1 MLHVVVKIILSVSEN
16 PPFGGCCGVN
26 NMQLIVQKRSAGDH
40 QGKEVVP
47 MRRVYL
53 VLAMLA
59 LVVISALPA
68 TAQSWGD
75 NHWEDDDNSRWD
87 GGNDRWDDDNDHR
100 WNDDNDRD
108 HDYDRDYNN
117 NVWCGWFPGW
127 WGKWS
132 YWCYSPFW
140 GWWELF

>member
-1 MLHVVVKIILSVSEN
+1 
-16 PPFGGCCGVN
+16 
-26 NMQLIVQKRSAGDH
+26 
-40 QGKEVVP
+40 

-75 NHWEDDDNSRWD
+75 NHWGDDDNSRWD
-87 GGNDRWDDDNDHR
+87 GGNDHRWDD
-100 WNDDNDRD
+100 
-108 HDYDRDYNN
+108 DYDRDYN

-127 WGKWS
+127 WGNWS
-132 YWCYSPFW
+132 YWYYSPFW
-140 GWWELF
+140 GW

>member
-1 MLHVVVKIILSVSEN
+1 
-16 PPFGGCCGVN
+16 
-26 NMQLIVQKRSAGDH
+26 
-40 QGKEVVP
+40 

-68 TAQSWGD
+68 TAQSWGNND
-75 NHWEDDDNSRWD
+75 WGQDDNSRWD
-87 GGNDRWDDDNDHR
+87 GGNNWEHDDDNNRWDDDDNNR
-100 WNDDNDRD
+100 WDDDDNNRWD
-108 HDYDRDYNN
+108 NN

-127 WGKWS
+127 WGSWS
-132 YWCYSPFW
+132 YWCYSPFF